1 MADSYD
7 ADENHYIRKKEM
19 SAVSVLSSLRQAV
32 FKETEITLLQVSAK
46 RSTILF
52 LNLSKSALPSPKKVW
67 NVWNIF
73 YEEQQNNTVIPEMV
87 HEKLGGDENF

>member
-52 LNLSKSALPSPKKVW
+52 LNLSKSALLSPKKVW

-73 YEEQQNNTVIPEMV
+73 YEEQQNNAVIPEMV